1 MTGRVP
7 SSTFDTDLM
16 LRISR
21 QATART
27 VNRRPD
33 EAAPPRPVSVPQPQ
47 PQTTE

>member
-1 MTGRVP
+1 MTTRVP
-7 SSTFDTDLM
+7 NSTYDTDLM

-33 EAAPPRPVSVPQPQ
+33 EAAPPRLTSVPQP
-47 PQTTE
+47 TTK

>member
-1 MTGRVP
+1 MP
-7 SSTFDTDLM
+7 NSTYDTDLM

-33 EAAPPRPVSVPQPQ
+33 EAAPPRPAPVTQ